1 MPTIS
6 QWPVVVSFPGEAS
19 AQRPKAAPGV
29 NTGSTPASGL
39 ILPRPSFARFGIVSG
54 RFRAM
59 LPSVSLPV
67 SPYLAASGISP
78 IPALSNTIQMTR
90 PNIHSE
96 CSIRRVPE
104 AHAPSSDRDN
114 IAVPLLRR
122 SAMVKTILLGTSKS
136 SFLAAVL
143 CCGLAPAES
152 SLSVASKIVA
162 SANGFL
168 SSLDEG
174 QRSKVLFEFND
185 AAQRM
190 KWSNLPVTMV
200 PRAGLK
206 MGDLSGPQRKAAMEL
221 LAATLSKRGY
231 EKVLAIVEG
240 DEVLRVASGGRG
252 SMFGRDLFYI
262 SILGK
267 PSVKDPWMLQFGG
280 HHLALNITMVGL
292 DGILTPSLTAA
303 QPAKYTLDGKTVR
316 PLGAENDKAFA
327 LINALD
333 EGQRKQA
340 ILNYKVA
347 DLVLGPGQ
355 DGKTIQ
361 PEGIKSS
368 AMNASQ
374 QAMLLDLAGE
384 WAGIVNEQAA
394 AARMA
399 EIKAKIA
406 ETWFAWSGPTT
417 NGTPAYYRIQGPTLV
432 IEYAPQPLGGDPTM
446 HIHTIYRDPTNDY
459 GKKSVGH

>member
-1 MPTIS
+1 
-6 QWPVVVSFPGEAS
+6 
-19 AQRPKAAPGV
+19 
-29 NTGSTPASGL
+29 
-39 ILPRPSFARFGIVSG
+39 
-54 RFRAM
+54 M
-59 LPSVSLPV
+59 LR
-67 SPYLAASGISP
+67 
-78 IPALSNTIQMTR
+78 TT
-90 PNIHSE
+90 
-96 CSIRRVPE
+96 
-104 AHAPSSDRDN
+104 
-114 IAVPLLRR
+114 
-122 SAMVKTILLGTSKS
+122 
-136 SFLAAVL
+136 FLAAVL
-143 CCGLAPAES
+143 CCGLAPAQTAS
-152 SLSVASKIVA
+152 SVASRIVD

-174 QRSKVLFEFND
+174 QRSKVLFDFND
-185 AAQRM
+185 AAQRV
-190 KWSNLPVTMV
+190 KWSNLPTTMV

-206 MGDLSGPQRKAAMEL
+206 MGDLSASQKKAAMAL
-221 LAATLSKRGY
+221 LAATLSKSGY

-240 DEVLRVASGGRG
+240 DETLKASSGGGRA
-252 SMFGRDLFYI
+252 MFGRDLFYI
-262 SILGK
+262 SFLGK

-280 HHLALNITMVGL
+280 HHLALNITMVGPA
-292 DGILTPSLTAA
+292 GILTPSLTAA
-303 QPAKYTLDGKTVR
+303 QPAKYTVDGKTVR

-361 PEGIKSS
+361 PEGIKCS
-368 AMNASQ
+368 AMNPSQ

-384 WAGIVNEQAA
+384 WAGIINEPSA

-399 EIKAKIA
+399 EIKANLRA
-406 ETWFAWSGPTT
+406 TWFAWSGPTT
-417 NGTPAYYRIQGPTLV
+417 NGMPAYYRIQGPTLV

-459 GKKSVGH
+459 GKKYVGH

>member
-1 MPTIS
+1 
-6 QWPVVVSFPGEAS
+6 
-19 AQRPKAAPGV
+19 
-29 NTGSTPASGL
+29 
-39 ILPRPSFARFGIVSG
+39 
-54 RFRAM
+54 
-59 LPSVSLPV
+59 
-67 SPYLAASGISP
+67 
-78 IPALSNTIQMTR
+78 
-90 PNIHSE
+90 
-96 CSIRRVPE
+96 
-104 AHAPSSDRDN
+104 
-114 IAVPLLRR
+114 
-122 SAMVKTILLGTSKS
+122 MVKTTLLRSSKS
-136 SFLAAVL
+136 TFLAAVL
-143 CCGLAPAES
+143 CCGLAPAQS
-152 SLSVASKIVA
+152 SLSVTSKIVV
-162 SANGFL
+162 SADGFL

-190 KWSNLPVTMV
+190 KWSNLPTTMV

-206 MGDLSGPQRKAAMEL
+206 MGDLSAPQRKAAMGL
-221 LAATLSKRGY
+221 LTAALSQRGY
-231 EKVLAIVEG
+231 EKVLAIIEG
-240 DEVLRVASGGRG
+240 DEVLKAASGASRP
-252 SMFGRDLFYI
+252 MFGRDLFYI

-280 HHLALNITMVGL
+280 HHLALNITIVGRE
-292 DGILTPSLTAA
+292 GILTPSLTAT
-303 QPAKYTLDGKTVR
+303 QPAKYTVDGKTVR
-316 PLGAENDKAFA
+316 PLGSENDKAFA

-361 PEGIKSS
+361 PEGIQCS

-374 QAMLLDLAGE
+374 RAMLLDLVSE
-384 WAGIVNEQAA
+384 WAGIINEQAA

-399 EIKAKIA
+399 EIKASLSQ
-406 ETWFAWSGPTT
+406 TWFAWSGPTT
-417 NGTPAYYRIQGPTLV
+417 NGMPAYYRIQGPTVV

>member
-1 MPTIS
+1 
-6 QWPVVVSFPGEAS
+6 
-19 AQRPKAAPGV
+19 
-29 NTGSTPASGL
+29 
-39 ILPRPSFARFGIVSG
+39 
-54 RFRAM
+54 
-59 LPSVSLPV
+59 
-67 SPYLAASGISP
+67 
-78 IPALSNTIQMTR
+78 
-90 PNIHSE
+90 
-96 CSIRRVPE
+96 
-104 AHAPSSDRDN
+104 
-114 IAVPLLRR
+114 
-122 SAMVKTILLGTSKS
+122 MVKTT
-136 SFLAAVL
+136 FLAAVL
-143 CCGLAPAES
+143 CCGFAPAQS
-152 SLSVASKIVA
+152 SLNVASKIVA

-168 SSLDEG
+168 NSLDEA

-190 KWSNLPVTMV
+190 KWSNLPTTMV

-206 MGDLSGPQRKAAMEL
+206 MGDLSATQRKAAMDL
-221 LAATLSKRGY
+221 LASALSKRGY

-240 DEVLRVASGGRG
+240 DETLKVAEGGRG
-252 SMFGRDLFYI
+252 GMFGRDLFYI
-262 SILGK
+262 SLLGK
-267 PSVKDPWMLQFGG
+267 PSLKEPWMLQFGG
-280 HHLALNITMVGL
+280 HHLALNITIVGA

-303 QPAKYTLDGKTVR
+303 QPAKYTVDGKTVR

-347 DLVLGPGQ
+347 DLVLGPGK

-361 PEGIKSS
+361 PEGIKCS
-368 AMNASQ
+368 AMNAGQ
-374 QAMLLDLAGE
+374 QTMLLDLVSE

-399 EIKAKIA
+399 EIKANLSA
-406 ETWFAWSGPTT
+406 TWFAWSGPTT
-417 NGTPAYYRIQGPTLV
+417 NGTPAYYRIQGPALV

>member
-1 MPTIS
+1 
-6 QWPVVVSFPGEAS
+6 
-19 AQRPKAAPGV
+19 
-29 NTGSTPASGL
+29 
-39 ILPRPSFARFGIVSG
+39 
-54 RFRAM
+54 
-59 LPSVSLPV
+59 
-67 SPYLAASGISP
+67 
-78 IPALSNTIQMTR
+78 
-90 PNIHSE
+90 
-96 CSIRRVPE
+96 
-104 AHAPSSDRDN
+104 
-114 IAVPLLRR
+114 
-122 SAMVKTILLGTSKS
+122 
-136 SFLAAVL
+136 
-143 CCGLAPAES
+143 
-152 SLSVASKIVA
+152 
-162 SANGFL
+162 
-168 SSLDEG
+168 
-174 QRSKVLFEFND
+174 
-185 AAQRM
+185 
-190 KWSNLPVTMV
+190 
-200 PRAGLK
+200 
-206 MGDLSGPQRKAAMEL
+206 
-221 LAATLSKRGY
+221 
-231 EKVLAIVEG
+231 
-240 DEVLRVASGGRG
+240 
-252 SMFGRDLFYI
+252 MFGRDLFYI

-303 QPAKYTLDGKTVR
+303 QPAKYTVDGKTVR

-361 PEGIKSS
+361 PEGIKCS

-384 WAGIVNEQAA
+384 WAGIVNEPAA

-399 EIKAKIA
+399 EIKANLSA
-406 ETWFAWSGPTT
+406 TWFAWSGPTT
-417 NGTPAYYRIQGPTLV
+417 NGMPAYYRIQGPTLV

>member
-1 MPTIS
+1 
-6 QWPVVVSFPGEAS
+6 
-19 AQRPKAAPGV
+19 
-29 NTGSTPASGL
+29 
-39 ILPRPSFARFGIVSG
+39 
-54 RFRAM
+54 
-59 LPSVSLPV
+59 
-67 SPYLAASGISP
+67 
-78 IPALSNTIQMTR
+78 
-90 PNIHSE
+90 
-96 CSIRRVPE
+96 
-104 AHAPSSDRDN
+104 
-114 IAVPLLRR
+114 
-122 SAMVKTILLGTSKS
+122 MVRTTLLGTSKI

-143 CCGLAPAES
+143 CCALGRGRTAS
-152 SLSVASKIVA
+152 SVTSKIVG
-162 SANGFL
+162 SANSFL

-185 AAQRM
+185 AAQRT
-190 KWSNLPVTMV
+190 KWSNLPTTMV

-206 MGDLSGPQRKAAMEL
+206 MGDLSGPQRKAAMGL
-221 LAATLSKRGY
+221 LAATLSKRGF

-240 DEVLRVASGGRG
+240 DEMLRVADGGGR

-267 PSVKDPWMLQFGG
+267 PSVKDPWILQFGG
-280 HHLALNITMVGL
+280 HHLALNITIVGR

-303 QPAKYTLDGKTVR
+303 QPAKYTVDGKTVR

-327 LINALD
+327 LVNALD

-347 DLVLGPGQ
+347 DLVVGPGK

-361 PEGIKSS
+361 PEGIPCT

-374 QAMLLDLAGE
+374 QAMLLDLMGE
-384 WAGIVNEQAA
+384 WAGIVHEQAA

-399 EIKAKIA
+399 EMKTNLP

-417 NGTPAYYRIQGPTLV
+417 NGMPAYYRIQAPTLI
-432 IEYAPQPLGGDPTM
+432 IESAP
-446 HIHTIYRDPTNDY
+446 
-459 GKKSVGH
+459 

>member
-1 MPTIS
+1 MVRT
-6 QWPVVVSFPGEAS
+6 
-19 AQRPKAAPGV
+19 
-29 NTGSTPASGL
+29 TLLGSS
-39 ILPRPSFARFGIVSG
+39 RS
-54 RFRAM
+54 
-59 LPSVSLPV
+59 SL
-67 SPYLAASGISP
+67 LAA
-78 IPALSNTIQMTR
+78 L
-90 PNIHSE
+90 
-96 CSIRRVPE
+96 
-104 AHAPSSDRDN
+104 
-114 IAVPLLRR
+114 
-122 SAMVKTILLGTSKS
+122 
-136 SFLAAVL
+136 L
-143 CCGLAPAES
+143 CCGLASALS
-152 SLSVASKIVA
+152 SLSVSSKIVA

-174 QRSKVLFEFND
+174 QRSKVLFDFND

-190 KWSNLPVTMV
+190 KWSNLPTTMV

-206 MGDLSGPQRKAAMEL
+206 MGDLSGPQRKAAMDL

-240 DEVLRVASGGRG
+240 DETLRVAGGGRG
-252 SMFGRDLFYI
+252 SPMFGRDLFYI

-280 HHLALNITMVGL
+280 HHLALNITMVGV

-303 QPAKYTLDGKTVR
+303 QPAKYTVDGKTVR

-347 DLVLGPGQ
+347 DLVLGPGK

-361 PEGIKSS
+361 PEGIKCS

-374 QAMLLDLAGE
+374 QAMMLELVGE
-384 WAGIVNEQAA
+384 WAGIVHEEAA

-399 EIKAKIA
+399 EIKANLSG
-406 ETWFAWSGPTT
+406 TWFAWSGPTT
-417 NGTPAYYRIQGPTLV
+417 NGMPAYYRIQGPTLV

>member
-1 MPTIS
+1 MAKT
-6 QWPVVVSFPGEAS
+6 SFL
-19 AQRPKAAPGV
+19 
-29 NTGSTPASGL
+29 GSSTS
-39 ILPRPSFARFGIVSG
+39 
-54 RFRAM
+54 
-59 LPSVSLPV
+59 SL
-67 SPYLAASGISP
+67 LAAI
-78 IPALSNTIQMTR
+78 
-90 PNIHSE
+90 
-96 CSIRRVPE
+96 
-104 AHAPSSDRDN
+104 
-114 IAVPLLRR
+114 
-122 SAMVKTILLGTSKS
+122 
-136 SFLAAVL
+136 L
-143 CCGLAPAES
+143 CCGLAPAQS

-185 AAQRM
+185 AAQRT
-190 KWSNLPVTMV
+190 KWSNLPTTMV

-206 MGDLSGPQRKAAMEL
+206 MGDLSGPQRKAAMDL

-240 DEVLRVASGGRG
+240 DEALRVASGGRG
-252 SMFGRDLFYI
+252 AMFGHDLFYI

-303 QPAKYTLDGKTVR
+303 QPAKYVVDGKTVR

-361 PEGIKSS
+361 PEGIKCS

-374 QAMLLDLAGE
+374 QAMLLELVGE

-394 AARMA
+394 AARMV
-399 EIKAKIA
+399 EVKANLA
-406 ETWFAWSGPTT
+406 GTWFAWSGPTT
-417 NGTPAYYRIQGPTLV
+417 NGMPAYYRIQGPALV

-459 GKKSVGH
+459 GKKLIGH